1 MTQVTEQVDHSET
14 GRKNDPAFEIIEV
27 NTKTG
32 ETTLV
37 IQKGILGAMGN
48 QLKNTSNQRKGAS
61 IIRKMGHVLSACGDI
76 QYGKDVADT
85 DVDSELVVDTDELT
99 ELVEPININEE

>member
-1 MTQVTEQVDHSET
+1 MTQVTEQVDHNET
-14 GRKNDPAFEIIEV
+14 GRKNDPAFEVVEV

-32 ETTLV
+32 ETTLI

-61 IIRKMGHVLSACGDI
+61 IVRKMGHVLSTCGDI

-85 DVDSELVVDTDELT
+85 DMDPELVTDTEEEL
-99 ELVEPININEE
+99 E